1 MHHELE
7 DREVGRASVPRW
19 GVVQRVKN
27 AVIFHSARAALGI
40 LEHLPVAV
48 TRWLGAVVGC
58 LGYVLVAGERRKA
71 LESLAIAFPHVGDA
85 ARRRIARACFAGLGR
100 AAGEVCCMARLDLC
114 RYVEIPP
121 GSRRVIDEALS
132 LGRGLI
138 WVTAHLGNWE
148 LLAAGLAA
156 RGYDVRPV
164 ATPSYDPRFTAMIDY
179 WRRRIGVRTLWRGRD
194 DLATGVGV
202 HGGNPFLE
210 KGVSPGPP
218 SLKTSEIFSSEH
230 RQLAPMNVQLGAEK
244 KLSRSF
250 EDGVR
255 GRNFSGEKFLPRVR
269 AASVVSEALRQGA
282 IVGLLIDQDTR
293 TPGAFVPFF
302 NRPAWTPT
310 GAASLARRTGAPT
323 VTGFISRRAGGGH
336 VIEVENVSIRST
348 LDHHAD
354 DVATTARLTEA
365 IETAI
370 RARPADWVW
379 MHQRWRTTPDD
390 AIRDE
395 TEER

>member
-7 DREVGRASVPRW
+7 DHEVGRASVPRW

-40 LEHLPVAV
+40 LGRLPVAV
-48 TRWLGAVVGC
+48 ARWLGTVVGR

-71 LESLAIAFPHVGDA
+71 LESLAIAFPDAGDA
-85 ARRRIARACFAGLGR
+85 AQRRIARACFTGLGQ
-100 AAGEVCCMARLDLC
+100 AAGEVCCMARLDLS

-121 GSRRVIDEALS
+121 GSRRVIDEALT

-164 ATPSYDPRFTAMIDY
+164 ATPSYDSRFTAMIDY

-194 DLATGVGV
+194 DLAV
-202 HGGNPFLE
+202 H
-210 KGVSPGPP
+210 
-218 SLKTSEIFSSEH
+218 
-230 RQLAPMNVQLGAEK
+230 
-244 KLSRSF
+244 
-250 EDGVR
+250 
-255 GRNFSGEKFLPRVR
+255 
-269 AASVVSEALRQGA
+269 VSEALRQGA

-302 NRPAWTPT
+302 GRPAWTPT